1 MTVVKKIY
9 HFPSE
14 VLQKLIRIEISD
26 SRVTYKN
33 WKGTMISFLILTVA
47 MSYFITQFLV
57 IGRVNRVDVTRTT
70 YIPWTTMDQ
79 GFCDQYKSKN
89 NRLEC
94 KELPE
99 QR

>member
-1 MTVVKKIY
+1 
-9 HFPSE
+9 
-14 VLQKLIRIEISD
+14 
-26 SRVTYKN
+26 
-33 WKGTMISFLILTVA
+33 
-47 MSYFITQFLV
+47 LV